1 MAKMKEY
8 KPTEGEQKLFN
19 AIASM
24 VASVVKLEKG
34 TRLSYELLFFE
45 DNSAKLQVSKIRY
58 SDQGGKVEECE
69 IVYDNYF
76 EFTENGGLK
85 EC

>member
-45 DNSAKLQVSKIRY
+45 DNSARLEVKKIRY
-58 SDQGGKVEECE
+58 SENGLEECE